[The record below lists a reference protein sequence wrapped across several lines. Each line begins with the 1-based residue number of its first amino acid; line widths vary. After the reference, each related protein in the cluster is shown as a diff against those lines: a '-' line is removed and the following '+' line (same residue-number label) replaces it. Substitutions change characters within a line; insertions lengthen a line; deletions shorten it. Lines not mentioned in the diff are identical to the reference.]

1 MIKDKKLLV
10 NSILTKLELLQS
22 NIKKYETIKV
32 TDKISFNAGCYQLH
46 CPECGA
52 THDRDVNAAKN
63 ILALGHERLA
73 GGILA
78 L

>member
-32 TDKISFNAGCYQLH
+32 TDKISFNAPAFRRGEESQVILIQ
-46 CPECGA
+46 
-52 THDRDVNAAKN
+52 N
-63 ILALGHERLA
+63 IEY
-73 GGILA
+73 
-78 L
+78 

>member
-32 TDKISFNAGCYQLH
+32 TDKISFNAGCYYGYLK
-46 CPECGA
+46 G
-52 THDRDVNAAKN
+52 
-63 ILALGHERLA
+63 
-73 GGILA
+73 
-78 L
+78 